1 MVRDSFLQFGGSF
14 RICLFQFSYLGTL
27 FRIQFFRIER
37 FQNRFCCVVLRE
49 KVVAET
55 TLSACLQGRT
65 IRTKSAK
72 IILPGN
78 VVQTFGII
86 FTASNDIERSRCAR
100 LNSVNSRSVRLYRS
114 GENNLFVIRHLVRYL
129 LTVNIKHYNLRCVCQ
144 LQFGNNVAH
153 RHFNHLSH
161 PFKSQR
167 IGHCDCH

>member
-27 FRIQFFRIER
+27 FLVQFFSVHT
-37 FQNRFCCVVLRE
+37 FKNRLRGVVLRK
-49 KVVAET
+49 KVIAEA
-55 TLSACLQGRT
+55 SFASCLQGRT
-65 IRTKSAK
+65 IRTESAK

-78 VVQTFGII
+78 IVQTFGII

-114 GENNLFVIRHLVRYL
+114 GENNLFVIRHLIRHL
-129 LTVNIKHYNLRCVCQ
+129 LTVNIKHYNLRCICQ

>member
-1 MVRDSFLQFGGSF
+1 MVRDSVLQFGSCF

-37 FQNRFCCVVLRE
+37 FQNRFRCVVLRE
-49 KVVAET
+49 KIVAKT
-55 TLSACLQGRT
+55 TLSTSLQGRT
-65 IRTKSAK
+65 IRTESAK

-78 VVQTFGII
+78 IVQTFGII
-86 FTASNDIERSRCAR
+86 FTASNDIERCRCTR
-100 LNSVNSRSVRLYRS
+100 LNSVNSRSVRFYRS
-114 GENNLFVIRHLVRYL
+114 GENNLFVIRHLIRHL
-129 LTVNIKHYNLRCVCQ
+129 LTVNIKHYNLCCICQ
-144 LQFGNNVAH
+144 FQLGNNIAH